1 MYIGQYENKKVVI
14 KCDSEYKRYLLWKD
28 CVMEGIKVNTE
39 IFFKNSVINGY
50 KNSVFIISAKK
61 LETMPYR
68 IAKKFGYKIV
78 DYVLPSDDVKNISNG
93 IVFKQKG
100 KRIVAKRILNGIV
113 IRKRSSLCYDDDIF
127 NSAEGEQLATY
138 RLLQDIVENKELTN
152 AVNNFKQPYQILE
165 NLKNEPYYLMTPYL
179 SIYGKVGEQ
188 TTIQYADG
196 TFAYVGDLV
205 IVKENNPTTPVTHAT
220 LRPIVKL
227 KNDFFVMGLYNCK
240 FNKGKSKNYSIIKYS
255 NYKELNNYKSIL
267 EDCGLSAIRASLI

>member
-1 MYIGQYENKKVVI
+1 MYIRQYENKKVAI
-14 KCDSEYKRYLLWKD
+14 RCDSEYKRYLLWKD
-28 CVMEGIKVNTE
+28 CVIECIKVNTE
-39 IFFKNSVINGY
+39 TFFKNSVMNEY
-50 KNSVFIISAKK
+50 KNSVFIISNKK
-61 LETMPYR
+61 LDILPYKM
-68 IAKKFGYKIV
+68 AKEFRYEII
-78 DYVLPSDDVKNISNG
+78 DYILPSDDVKNISNG

-100 KRIVAKRILNGIV
+100 KRTVAKRILNGNV
-113 IRKRSSLCYDDDIF
+113 LRKRSSLCYDDDIF
-127 NSAEGEQLATY
+127 SSAEGEQLATY
-138 RLLQDIVENKELTN
+138 RLLNDIVENKELTN

-205 IVKENNPTTPVTHAT
+205 IVKEKNPTTPVTHAT

-240 FNKGKSKNYSIIKYS
+240 FNKGENENYSIIKYS

>member
-1 MYIGQYENKKVVI
+1 MYIGQYENKKVAI

-39 IFFKNSVINGY
+39 TFFKGSVLNEY
-50 KNSVFIISAKK
+50 KNSVFIISNKK
-61 LETMPYR
+61 LDIMPYKV
-68 IAKKFGYKIV
+68 AKKFMYKIV
-78 DYVLPSDDVKNISNG
+78 DYRLPRDDVKNISNG

-100 KRIVAKRILNGIV
+100 KRIVAKRILNGNV
-113 IRKRSSLCYDDDIF
+113 IKKRSSLCYDDDIF

-240 FNKGKSKNYSIIKYS
+240 FNKGENENYSIIKYS

>member
-113 IRKRSSLCYDDDIF
+113 IKKRSSLCYDDDIF

-138 RLLQDIVENKELTN
+138 RLLNDIVENKELTN
-152 AVNNFKQPYQILE
+152 AVNNFKQPYQNLE

-188 TTIQYADG
+188 TPIQYADD

-205 IVKENNPTTPVTHAT
+205 IVKEKNPTTPVTHAT

-240 FNKGKSKNYSIIKYS
+240 FNKGENENYSIIKYS